1 MTNANKSWVWTSRNF
16 LARQRL
22 RVADYVS
29 IDLYVAALVILTCR
43 RLRTNYWN
51 NLNYYPPRLMT
62 YQIIRRAQSPLS
74 FYTLLYLELILMRA
88 WEVREDCCVCMEREL
103 RVCEWKN
110 QRLLVPSSGFF
121 YSNLQHLKNSLISLF
136 SFFCRFYFTLRWR
149 PIVLLVYFFGS
160 YTLAHF
166 RFPLKHNF
174 YSSLSLSLFLLTETD
189 FHSLVALFP
198 LMLLMMLMA

>member
-1 MTNANKSWVWTSRNF
+1 MTNANKSWVWTSKNF

-121 YSNLQHLKNSLISLF
+121 IATCNTWKILWSPS
-136 SFFCRFYFTLRWR
+136 
-149 PIVLLVYFFGS
+149 
-160 YTLAHF
+160 F
-166 RFPLKHNF
+166 RFSVVFILRSVDDRLC
-174 YSSLSLSLFLLTETD
+174 Y
-189 FHSLVALFP
+189 
-198 LMLLMMLMA
+198 